1 MQGQLSSI
9 LDYYNRQ
16 SLGTEKLSTIDWDS
30 YHKSIHTPDI
40 VQKIHDKY
48 DEFMA
53 AEYQIDGAVSKCGYR
68 SELMK
73 QLDAPMQYN
82 YFLWMTHYLSHLD
95 QIETLHNI
103 GDPTE
108 LGFMEMRELYPE
120 VANLNDGHAE
130 IGNMAPSDV
139 VENPLPV
146 RIATQFS
153 WGSRYCP
160 PFSHSNDSITSV
172 VASLAKLG
180 K

>member
-1 MQGQLSSI
+1 
-9 LDYYNRQ
+9 
-16 SLGTEKLSTIDWDS
+16 
-30 YHKSIHTPDI
+30 
-40 VQKIHDKY
+40 
-48 DEFMA
+48 MA

-82 YFLWMTHYLSHLD
+82 YYLWMTHYLDHLD
-95 QIETLHNI
+95 TVETLHNI
-103 GDPTE
+103 GDPTQ
-108 LGFMEMRELYPE
+108 LGYMEMRELNPDIHSE
-120 VANLNDGHAE
+120 SDAHNE
-130 IGNMAPSDV
+130 IGNLAPQSL